1 MRRTAEH
8 GPQKRFAA
16 QVIKRFESAVQ
27 DFAGNAATI
36 QRDALLGELAK
47 LAQCWQAHNAP
58 ELAKATDD
66 LFALFQRAF
75 RDVAPEM
82 PSSARTAAIAPQATA
97 GSVPDMSPHTVA
109 AQPPVAA
116 TPIPQVTVD
125 SHDDKA
131 WRDTLLKVAAILC
144 ERQPESPQ
152 GYRLRRH
159 ALWQTI
165 TSTPQAES
173 DGRTPLAAFLS
184 I

>member
-47 LAQCWQAHNAP
+47 LAQCWQAHNAS

-66 LFALFQRAF
+66 LFSLFQRAF

-82 PSSARTAAIAPQATA
+82 TSSARSAAIAPQAR
-97 GSVPDMSPHTVA
+97 PDMYRICHRTRLPLSLLLQPLQSRRSPLKTTTIKHG
-109 AQPPVAA
+109 A
-116 TPIPQVTVD
+116 TP
-125 SHDDKA
+125 
-131 WRDTLLKVAAILC
+131 C
-144 ERQPESPQ
+144 
-152 GYRLRRH
+152 
-159 ALWQTI
+159 
-165 TSTPQAES
+165 
-173 DGRTPLAAFLS
+173 
-184 I
+184 

>member
-1 MRRTAEH
+1 MLR
-8 GPQKRFAA
+8 QY
-16 QVIKRFESAVQ
+16 SAM
-27 DFAGNAATI
+27 
-36 QRDALLGELAK
+36 LLGELAK
-47 LAQCWQAHNAP
+47 LAQCWQAHNAS

-66 LFALFQRAF
+66 LFSLFQRAF

-82 PSSARTAAIAPQATA
+82 TSSARSAAIAPRITT
-97 GSVPDMSPHTVA
+97 GYVPDMSPHTVA

-116 TPIPQVTVD
+116 TPIPQVTVE

-144 ERQPESPQ
+144 DASRSHRR

-165 TSTPQAES
+165 TSTPQTES